1 LNTTDT
7 TITDT
12 GLKPSHTYTYKVI
25 LTGQVVTTQATTMD
39 TTSHNITWTTYTL
52 GDGSGSSTLYDVAI
66 INDTLAYAV
75 GEIHSGG
82 TTYNLAKWNG
92 SQWTLSVTS
101 DSGYL
106 YGVIYCIYAFGP
118 NDVWV
123 GSSILEHWDGTKWT
137 FYGSTRG
144 YSNAFWIRKIW
155 GTSSNDLYFVG
166 DGGNIRHYD
175 GTSWTKIE
183 SGTSMDIRSIWGA
196 KNKQTGNYEIYATA
210 GDPLASRDRKIL
222 HINGTTA
229 ESISDNGITWA
240 LNCVWFSP
248 GRCYWL
254 VGDGVWEKHPSL
266 SNSTWNAQNIS
277 DYDINSIRGTDINDI
292 VICGSYGEVMHY
304 NGASWK
310 SYRSVTGLSG
320 GLYYSV
326 AITNT
331 MVCAVGTNS
340 PNAAILIGKR

>member
-1 LNTTDT
+1 
-7 TITDT
+7 
-12 GLKPSHTYTYKVI
+12 
-25 LTGQVVTTQATTMD
+25 MD
-39 TTSHNITWTTYTL
+39 TTSHNIAWTSYTL
-52 GDGSGSSTLYDVAI
+52 GDGTGSSNLYDVAI

-75 GEIHSGG
+75 GEIYSGG
-82 TTYNLAKWNG
+82 VRYNAAVWNG
-92 SQWTLSVTS
+92 SEWALKCISVTYKGNVITPPLYGIVAFSTTDIWVVGSFPIHGDGNSWTLYHLQDMGLSVSVSKGWGKNSS
-101 DSGYL
+101 DM
-106 YGVIYCIYAFGP
+106 
-118 NDVWV
+118 
-123 GSSILEHWDGTKWT
+123 
-137 FYGSTRG
+137 
-144 YSNAFWIRKIW
+144 
-155 GTSSNDLYFVG
+155 YFVG
-166 DGGNIRHYD
+166 TNGSIAHSD

-196 KNKQTGNYEIYATA
+196 KNTQTGNYEIYATA